1 MTSSHIL
8 SSVPTQCLSAL
19 LPQSHPQHH
28 GKNAVITI
36 TALTVCG
43 IPLAVRF
50 PDCQRSDHCSVQNPS
65 RLLKG
70 RLPASK
76 SVQGGGRWCKTVL
89 GKCRF
94 LGPALAPGN
103 LESLEDGELVRP
115 RNLHFNQAEMIFQ
128 IHLCLKTMD
137 LGEDIHPLPGTGRKG
152 ICALQPAPLEA
163 SSLPLRHS
171 SLFSTQRCLPDS
183 FASVSAL
190 PGMPPLAPTSL
201 VSIDRKSVV

>member
-1 MTSSHIL
+1 MISSHIL
-8 SSVPTQCLSAL
+8 SNVPTQCLSAL

-43 IPLAVRF
+43 LPLAVHF

-94 LGPALAPGN
+94 LGPALGPGN

-128 IHLCLKTMD
+128 IQLCLKTMD
-137 LGEDIHPLPGTGRKG
+137 LGEDIHS
-152 ICALQPAPLEA
+152 LEQGERA
-163 SSLPLRHS
+163 SVLFSLPPLKSHLFPSDTPLSSPHS
-171 SLFSTQRCLPDS
+171 TVSQTPLQVSRPCLECP
-183 FASVSAL
+183 L
-190 PGMPPLAPTSL
+190 CPPFPW
-201 VSIDRKSVV
+201 